1 LEKFGLNKIVW
12 IPSSLPEEFT
22 GGHIDGMAR
31 FIDKETVVVPKFTD
45 QSLPGAS
52 VFEDAAAAIREAG
65 LTVVRM
71 DMPGTINYDPNQPG
85 ESAID
90 MEAVYVNWLVGNGFV
105 LATGFGVQQWDE
117 SAKRAIEGYF
127 PERDVHM
134 ISTPTIWYYGGGV
147 HCVTNDQ
154 PGKGIIH

>member
-1 LEKFGLNKIVW
+1 MELSHTFLDALKVFERF
-12 IPSSLPEEFT
+12 ET
-22 GGHIDGMAR
+22 GVALVGGFAGCR
-31 FIDKETVVVPKFTD
+31 AKFTD

-52 VFEDAAAAIREAG
+52 VFEDAAIAIREAG

-154 PGKGIIH
+154 PGKDIIH